1 MERRTV
7 MYQGSGRGAA
17 AVGTGCNAISLA
29 SSSDG
34 RSSIEDE
41 LNREAQISTLQ
52 YWTAWGQD
60 RVEPFLLSTH
70 PPGKSGK

>member
-1 MERRTV
+1 MGGFGAFASLGRNRSLAIIKKESCWLVERRTV

-34 RSSIEDE
+34 RSRIEDE
-41 LNREAQISTLQ
+41 LEGA
-52 YWTAWGQD
+52 
-60 RVEPFLLSTH
+60 
-70 PPGKSGK
+70 